1 MSIQG
6 KKEWK
11 LGANG
16 SQTVNN
22 GWHDGNGTVSQSIPV
37 DTGEWGPTPTTTNQ
51 QLCWQGWYYSKN
63 RWCWGNGNLTSGNIR
78 SGVSIFGVWGNYQGS
93 VTWLIKDGVVNS
105 SVETWIVWAERPN
118 DDSNS
123 YGKTK
128 YAASALPS
136 TTING
141 VKWIQLTH
149 HDSRWETEYYTV
161 FANIMGTKLP
171 YTGSTYKDFAFSG
184 TFGGD
189 FWISDWWY
197 NVDYYAMIG
206 SSRNQFVMGDVSP
219 RENSRHNAGGFS
231 ISNGGAASRGTWD
244 GIVISGGF
252 SVVIEISSTD
262 YLWARNL
269 WVNSVK

>member
-1 MSIQG
+1 M
-6 KKEWK
+6 
-11 LGANG
+11 
-16 SQTVNN
+16 
-22 GWHDGNGTVSQSIPV
+22 
-37 DTGEWGPTPTTTNQ
+37 
-51 QLCWQGWYYSKN
+51 
-63 RWCWGNGNLTSGNIR
+63 
-78 SGVSIFGVWGNYQGS
+78 
-93 VTWLIKDGVVNS
+93 TWLIKNGEVNS
-105 SVETWIVWAERPN
+105 SIETWIVWAERPN

-128 YAASALPS
+128 PSVSYFPS

-141 VKWIQLTH
+141 VKWIQLSY
-149 HDSRWETEYYTV
+149 HDKWNTEHYTV

-197 NVDYYAMIG
+197 SVDYYAMIG
-206 SSRNQFVMGDVSP
+206 SSWNQFIMGSVSP
-219 RENSRHNAGGFS
+219 NDKSRHNAGGFS
-231 ISNGGAASRGTWD
+231 ISNGGAASRNTWD
-244 GIVISGGF
+244 GIVINGGF
-252 SVVIEISSTD
+252 SVIDLVSGDD